1 MTPSHRVVV
10 AILAAIAVVGCDSM
24 ELTIA
29 VEGESDGSLVVA
41 NATSEPWRDARLVV
55 EAVERDNSTSVCA
68 DRTVAEWQPMA
79 TVTVPKCG
87 DKVRLT
93 LTTGGETARFS
104 YVNGQL
110 FRRFG
115 RKEVPVSS
123 S

>member
-1 MTPSHRVVV
+1 VTPSHRLIL
-10 AILAAIAVVGCDSM
+10 AILATIALAGCDSM

-29 VEGESDGSLVVA
+29 VEGGSDDSLVVA
-41 NATSEPWRDARLVV
+41 NANAEPWRDARLVV

-68 DRTVAEWQPMA
+68 DRTVVEWQPNA

-115 RKEVPVSS
+115 RKEVPVTGS
-123 S
+123 

>member
-1 MTPSHRVVV
+1 VIV

-68 DRTVAEWQPMA
+68 DRTVTEWQPMA

-115 RKEVPVSS
+115 RKEVPVGAT
-123 S
+123 